1 MSADGAAPPLYYGD
15 DIARMAADLPIV
27 ERIERWC
34 REFLMQPHPDLGR
47 GGSVCPFMPR
57 AMGLN
62 RIAFVVVR
70 TRGRTDSEVDAVIAR
85 LREGFQEME
94 PVTGPESLEKAIL
107 VILPDVS
114 EQDAPAVVDEAHR
127 RLKSDFVAS
136 GLMIGKFHPAS
147 DQGGLHNPGFRPLR
161 SPLPLLA
168 IRYMVGSD
176 LPFLNRVDD
185 PVPDRIKFLESY
197 EQRFADADETR
208 WSERGRAALG
218 EIRGGER

>member
-1 MSADGAAPPLYYGD
+1 RAGGGSPARSPAGGAPPPYHGD
-15 DIARMAADLPIV
+15 DTARMAADLPVI
-27 ERIERWC
+27 ERVERWC
-34 REFLMQPHPDLGR
+34 REFLMRPHLDLGR
-47 GGSVCPFMPR
+47 SGSVCPYMPR

-85 LREGFQEME
+85 FREVFLEME

-114 EQDAPAVVDEAHR
+114 EEDAPAVVDEAHR
-127 RLKSDFVAS
+127 RLKADFVAS
-136 GLMIGKFHPAS
+136 GLMIGKFHPTS
-147 DQGGLHNPGFRPLR
+147 DQGGLHNSGFRPLR
-161 SPLPLLA
+161 SPIPLLA

-197 EQRFADADETR
+197 E
-208 WSERGRAALG
+208 
-218 EIRGGER
+218 